1 MPPNPH
7 VPRDCSNRT
16 EEERGEKEEA
26 AYSIGLAVLACPFAS
41 IATSTIPNLNYL
53 SFIPE
58 NKWKKST
65 PPSLF
70 PPSILPRAWRR
81 NDGHLFSKVQ
91 IVIQP
96 LPAHNLVDRQ
106 TRRTVSKRSEEPET
120 PKHKTINDRRSSPSS
135 IQILC
140 S

>member
-7 VPRDCSNRT
+7 VPRDCCNRI
-16 EEERGEKEEA
+16 EEGGEKEEA

-41 IATSTIPNLNYL
+41 IAISTVPNLNYS

-58 NKWKKST
+58 KKWKKST
-65 PPSLF
+65 TPS
-70 PPSILPRAWRR
+70 PPSILPPAWRR
-81 NDGHLFSKVQ
+81 NYGHLFSKVQ

-135 IQILC
+135 VQILG